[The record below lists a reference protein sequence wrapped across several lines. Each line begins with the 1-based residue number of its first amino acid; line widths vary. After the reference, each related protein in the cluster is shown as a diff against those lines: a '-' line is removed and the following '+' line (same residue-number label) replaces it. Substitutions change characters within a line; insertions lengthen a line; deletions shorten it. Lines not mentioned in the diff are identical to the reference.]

1 MGSFVSRSTV
11 ICSKGKVRQFAPETF
26 TTPKSGMEVT
36 KATWNDAVVAEWRQA
51 VEECDFIAMD
61 TELTGL
67 ADGYRSNRCDS
78 AATRFAKNRKAAAEF
93 ALTQLGLCA
102 FRKDAVTGS
111 WTAKPLS
118 AYVLPQKKAFMVEV
132 CCCLLVR

>member
-1 MGSFVSRSTV
+1 
-11 ICSKGKVRQFAPETF
+11 
-26 TTPKSGMEVT
+26 MEVT
-36 KATWNDAVVAEWRQA
+36 KATWSDAVVAEWKQA
-51 VEECDFIAMD
+51 VEECDFVAMD

-67 ADGYRSNRCDS
+67 ADGYRSNRSDS

-102 FRKDAVTGS
+102 FRKDSVSGT

-132 CCCLLVR
+132 NDCSCSAIAAL